1 MLHRLL
7 GLETEYAIRF
17 TPVPHSPAPRNDVVF
32 EAVRSAIDTLVLT
45 RPGRSLSKQQFFSE
59 NGGEFSYEVL
69 PYAPAG
75 GLVEGAT
82 PECRGPSQALLYQ
95 KAQDHLL
102 CLALPL
108 AQQTLLA
115 QGYEGSLGLI
125 KNCRDAQGHVYGA
138 QENYEVELASGARLF
153 LWRAVLVALIPLI
166 LMSSLLTWALV
177 VVVLVAMLMMF
188 IAVGLAGLVWRGFRR
203 GPIHRLFFA
212 QSQAFEAGL
221 GRVMYWL
228 ERALWEPVMAPFLLV
243 ARLVAF
249 RRVRR
254 DLIGFLVTRPIITG
268 AGSLNPDGSFEL
280 CEKGQAMR
288 CEARRTLAPS
298 DRAIFEL
305 GNLCKDLVEPMTL
318 RLRSF
323 ARLFRRR
330 QRMQL
335 GLSDSNMAQVAEYL
349 KVAVTCLIIDMSEAG
364 ALDGLP
370 ELGDP
375 VAALHAIS
383 ADPSLETRV
392 AIKGGEPMRAMDI
405 QRAYLER
412 AREFVHRD
420 STPSLE
426 ASEVVKRWRE
436 ALDLLETEPAA
447 LFGRI
452 DWITKKQLVQQ
463 AGGDEHE
470 IKKKIDIKYHE
481 LGAGYFALLEK
492 RDLAPRLVRDE
503 EIERAL
509 REPPAR
515 SPAQIRSL
523 IIRNLGRRDE
533 KVRVSWSDVRIGG
546 PLRGTVIRLDDH
558 RDE

>member
-17 TPVPHSPAPRNDVVF
+17 TPAPHSPAPRNDEVF

-69 PYAPAG
+69 PYAPGG
-75 GLVEGAT
+75 GLIEGAT

-108 AQQTLLA
+108 ARDTLQS

-125 KNCRDAQGHVYGA
+125 KNCRDAQGHIYGA
-138 QENYEVELASGARLF
+138 QENYDVELAAGARLLF
-153 LWRAVLVALIPLI
+153 WRAVLRALIPFI
-166 LMSSLLTWALV
+166 LLSSLLTWALV
-177 VVVLVAMLMMF
+177 VVVLVAMVMLF
-188 IAVGLAGLVWRGFRR
+188 IALGLAGLVWPGFRR
-203 GPIHRLFFA
+203 GRIHQLFLA
-212 QSQAFEAGL
+212 DSQALESGL

-228 ERALWEPVMAPFLLV
+228 ERALWEPVMGPFLLV
-243 ARLVAF
+243 AGAVAF
-249 RRVRR
+249 RRIRR
-254 DLIGFLVTRPIITG
+254 DITGFLVTRPIFTG
-268 AGSLNPDGSFEL
+268 AGSLELNGSFVL
-280 CEKGQAMR
+280 CEKAQAMR
-288 CEARRTLAPS
+288 RQVRRTLAPD

-305 GNLCKDLVEPMTL
+305 GNLCKDLVDPMTL

-323 ARLFRRR
+323 VRLFRRR

-349 KVAVTCLIIDMSEAG
+349 KVAVTCLVIDMSEAG
-364 ALDGLP
+364 FLDGLP
-370 ELGDP
+370 EPGDP
-375 VAALHAIS
+375 LAALRAIN
-383 ADPSLETRV
+383 ADPGLDTRV
-392 AIKGGEPMRAMDI
+392 AITGGEPMRAIDI

-426 ASEVVKRWRE
+426 AAEVVKRWRE
-436 ALDLLETEPAA
+436 ALDLLEAEPTA
-447 LFGRI
+447 LFGRV
-452 DWITKKQLVQQ
+452 DWITKKQLVEQ
-463 AGGDEHE
+463 AGGGDHE
-470 IKKKIDIKYHE
+470 VQKKIDLKYHE
-481 LGAGYFALLEK
+481 LGAGYFSLLEK
-492 RDLAPRLVRDE
+492 RDLAPRLVTE
-503 EIERAL
+503 QEIERAL

-515 SPAQIRSL
+515 SPAQIRSM

-546 PLRGTVIRLDDH
+546 PLRGIVIRLDDY